1 MSTKI
6 TVDDLKSQLL
16 KLLRAVNTYRGF
28 IFFLVLSCLYGFIIW
43 RINVLST
50 APPSQADIQTA
61 EKSAAATPKL
71 DEASAAAINSLKDN
85 SVRVQTLFESARN
98 NPFDE

>member
-16 KLLRAVNTYRGF
+16 KLLRTVNKYRGF

>member
-1 MSTKI
+1 MSKQI
-6 TVDDLKSQLL
+6 TVDGLKTSSL
-16 KLLRAVNTYRGF
+16 KALRAANKYRGF
-28 IFFLVLSCLYGFIIW
+28 IYFLVLSSLYGFIIW

-50 APPSQADIQTA
+50 APPSQADITA
-61 EKSAAATPKL
+61 AEQSAAPSPKL
-71 DEASAAAINSLKDN
+71 DEASAEAINNLKDN

>member
-1 MSTKI
+1 MSTQI
-6 TVDDLKSQLL
+6 TTDGLKTSSLRV
-16 KLLRAVNTYRGF
+16 LRAANKYRGF
-28 IFFLVLSCLYGFIIW
+28 IFFLVLSSLYGFIIW

-50 APPSQADIQTA
+50 APPTQADIQTA

-71 DEASAAAINSLKDN
+71 DEASAKAINSLKDN

>member
-1 MSTKI
+1 MSKQVTL
-6 TVDDLKSQLL
+6 DDIKTSLL
-16 KLLRAVNTYRGF
+16 KLLRATNKYRGL
-28 IFFLVLSCLYGFIIW
+28 IFFLVLSSLYGFIIW

-50 APPSQADIQTA
+50 APPSKADIQTA
-61 EKSAAATPKL
+61 EQSAAATPKL
-71 DEASAAAINSLKDN
+71 DQASAKAINNLKDN

>member
-1 MSTKI
+1 MSTQI

-16 KLLRAVNTYRGF
+16 KLLRTVNKYRGF

>member
-1 MSTKI
+1 MSKQI
-6 TVDDLKSQLL
+6 TVDDLKTSAL
-16 KLLRAVNTYRGF
+16 KVLRAANKYRGF
-28 IFFLVLSCLYGFIIW
+28 IYFLVLSSLYGFIIW

-50 APPSQADIQTA
+50 APPTQADIAAA
-61 EKSAAATPKL
+61 EQSAAASPKL
-71 DEASAAAINSLKDN
+71 DEASAKAINNLKDN